1 MDDENKEPSSSATP
15 KPRHWKERY
24 RWLGILMMAAFAG
37 FGPAPP
43 PPKPP
48 QELSE
53 YSQIAD
59 DSDEP
64 NLDPEFYF
72 LHEALDKDEA
82 RRPSKLTSLSALS

>member
-1 MDDENKEPSSSATP
+1 MDDENKEPSPGATP

-43 PPKPP
+43 SPKPP
-48 QELSE
+48 QELAE

-64 NLDPEFYF
+64 NLDPEIYF
-72 LHEALDKDEA
+72 SQEASGKNEA
-82 RRPSKLTSLSALS
+82 SRSPKLTSTSALS